1 MMTGAHSA
9 AKPADDD
16 IRALFETDAGKAAV
30 AAVLGAPVE
39 SLVVTSYTTQVVR
52 AGRRTRSHTTNERDA
67 AAAAPA
73 LRLTVRALFPS
84 PRPPQVAGVNY
95 SVSALVN
102 GAAHTIAAF
111 KPLPHTGLPLEVKS
125 VTPA

>member
-52 AGRRTRSHTTNERDA
+52 AGG
-67 AAAAPA
+67 
-73 LRLTVRALFPS
+73 VRALPQPTSATRRRPHQRPVSLRAHYFPS
-84 PRPPQVAGVNY
+84 PRPPQVAGLNY

>member
-39 SLVVTSYTTQVVR
+39 ALVVTSYTTQVVR
-52 AGRRTRSHTTNERDA
+52 AGG
-67 AAAAPA
+67 
-73 LRLTVRALFPS
+73 VRALKQPAS
-84 PRPPQVAGVNY
+84 ATRLRRT
-95 SVSALVN
+95 SAL
-102 GAAHTIAAF
+102 
-111 KPLPHTGLPLEVKS
+111 PR
-125 VTPA
+125 